1 MFFFYKGTWRSGAL
15 QRSALGHQPIRSHHL
30 GLRPALPEHL
40 LCSRQCPHTQ
50 WALRSDPV
58 PLVPKEKPVWGVGS
72 RVGGCPAAGSAGPG
86 HAGHRGAH
94 NKPAATGTP
103 LRAAQ
108 SWVPGGAPG
117 RMSGLFL
124 SGPFVTLCMFP
135 NSALGQKAT
144 AGAEMTVS
152 LNGPPAD
159 PSGARAAGSC
169 PAGRH
174 LPSLLV
180 KPRACLEPAISLTET
195 SA

>member
-1 MFFFYKGTWRSGAL
+1 MLDNVPTHSGHCDLTLFPLYQKRSQSGGWEAEWGAAQQRGVQARAMLGTAAHTTS
-15 QRSALGHQPIRSHHL
+15 P
-30 GLRPALPEHL
+30 RPAQ
-40 LCSRQCPHTQ
+40 SR
-50 WALRSDPV
+50 
-58 PLVPKEKPVWGVGS
+58 
-72 RVGGCPAAGSAGPG
+72 
-86 HAGHRGAH
+86 
-94 NKPAATGTP
+94 
-103 LRAAQ
+103 
-108 SWVPGGAPG
+108 VPGGASG

-124 SGPFVTLCMFP
+124 SGPFATLCMFP

-152 LNGPPAD
+152 LDGPPAD

-180 KPRACLEPAISLTET
+180 EPRACLEPAISLTET